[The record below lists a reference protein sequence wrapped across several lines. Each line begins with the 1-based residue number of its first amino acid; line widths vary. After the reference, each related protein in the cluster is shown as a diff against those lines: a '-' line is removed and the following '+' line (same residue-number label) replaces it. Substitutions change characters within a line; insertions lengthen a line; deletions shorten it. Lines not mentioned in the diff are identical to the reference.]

1 MGEEKLLESTV
12 LVSMQYFFFPFI
24 IFIIVASLW
33 FVVGILLCL
42 WVYNDAR
49 SRGMEGALWVLI
61 VLVANVVGLIVYLFA
76 REERRPRYQSS
87 PSSERQTR
95 FCSRCG
101 SEHAPN
107 VKFCSQCGNPVT

>member
-1 MGEEKLLESTV
+1 MGEEELLESTV

-33 FVVGILLCL
+33 FVAGILLCL
-42 WVYNDAR
+42 WVYSDAK

-76 REERRPRYQSS
+76 REERRSYSHVSS
-87 PSSERQTR
+87 YSGRQKR
-95 FCSRCG
+95 FCSSCG

-107 VKFCSQCGNPVT
+107 AKFCSSCGKSVT